1 MSSFFLVIPHG
12 ICTPFCGVENVLQ
25 LVVELLVPLVRSL
38 VAAVAASLFVHA
50 LRTQR
55 QSSHQQAELPSVFW
69 NLLATA
75 LGSFNLREFF
85 FEFFCDFLS
94 QKAVEALLP
103 ADGVRMFFLGF
114 FLSLISS
121 FFATLCL
128 SWQNLR
134 AQNASCRRIFK
145 SAMRRFD
152 LTAFCFAFVLEK
164 CLAFLFP
171 FAVFCFAFILEKCL
185 AFLFPLAVL
194 FAFACLP
201 LPFFL

>member
-1 MSSFFLVIPHG
+1 MTPCFFTIPHG

-50 LRTQR
+50 LRFQR

-85 FEFFCDFLS
+85 FEFFCDFCL

-134 AQNASCRRIFK
+134 AQNASFRSIF
-145 SAMRRFD
+145 ATAVFNFG
-152 LTAFCFAFVLEK
+152 LTEFLFSNFVERCFSL
-164 CLAFLFP
+164 LFP
-171 FAVFCFAFILEKCL
+171 FVILHEFQ
-185 AFLFPLAVL
+185 FLPIPLL
-194 FAFACLP
+194 L
-201 LPFFL
+201 